1 MRSNRF
7 LYSATA
13 VSILA
18 GLSTFAAPPAQ
29 ADEPVCRHA
38 ISLVGA
44 PKMPADYKNFDWV
57 NPDAPKGGV
66 LKQAEIGSFDS
77 LNPFTISGSSAEGLG
92 MLFDTLF
99 TPSPD
104 EPSTEYGLIAQCMS
118 YPDDFSSAT
127 FKLRPEAKF
136 HDGSAVTADDVIFS
150 LEAMKKSS
158 PQQALYYKNV
168 VKAEKSGDNQ
178 VTFSFEGKGNR
189 ELPLI
194 ISQLHVLSKTYWEA
208 KGQNGE
214 PRDLSKSGLEKIT
227 GSGPYKIKSFEPGR
241 NIVYE
246 RDQNYWAKDL
256 PVARGQWNFDEVR
269 FEYFRDRTPAFEAF
283 KSGQIDSWQESSSNS
298 WATQYEFD
306 AVKQGMVKKE
316 LLPHKRVAQMQSFAF
331 NLRRK
336 QFADPRV
343 RQAIG
348 LVFDFEEINRK
359 IFYGAYTRLSSYF
372 DNSELRSKGLPEG
385 AELTI
390 LQEFK
395 GQVPDEVFT
404 AEWVPPANKGP
415 DDLRNHMRDAMKL
428 LQGAGYAMKG
438 ASLTNATGEPL
449 KLEFLLVQP
458 DFERVVLPY
467 IENLKKIG
475 IDASVRMVDSS
486 QYERRVKSFDF
497 DIIVNSVAQSHS
509 PGNEQRFYFG
519 SAAADK
525 EGSRN
530 VGGIKNPVVDKLIE
544 RIVFAKDRAELEA
557 ATKAMDRVLL
567 WNFYVVPQWHLP
579 AERLASWQKFGRPE
593 RVPSEDPTR
602 VVQSWWYDAGKAKT
616 AETAPAQAPAPAK

>member
-1 MRSNRF
+1 MRPRPTTLAPAAF
-7 LYSATA
+7 LALS
-13 VSILA
+13 SLLGLA
-18 GLSTFAAPPAQ
+18 PIVAPAGAQ
-29 ADEPVCRHA
+29 EPPCRHA

-44 PKMPADYKNFDWV
+44 PKMAADFKNFDWV
-57 NPDAPKGGV
+57 NPDAPKGGTV
-66 LKQAEIGSFDS
+66 RQSEIGSFDS
-77 LNPFTISGSSAEGLG
+77 LNPFTIQGSPAGGLEL
-92 MLFDTLF
+92 LFEALF
-99 TPSPD
+99 APSPD
-104 EPSTEYGLIAQCMS
+104 EPSAEYGLIAECVS

-136 HDGSAVTADDVIFS
+136 HDGTPVTPEDVIFS
-150 LEAMKKSS
+150 IEALKKSS

-168 VKAEKSGDNQ
+168 VKAEKTGDHQ
-178 VTFSFEGKGNR
+178 VTFQFEGKGNR

-194 ISQLHVLSKTYWEA
+194 VSQLNVLPKTFWEG
-208 KGQNGE
+208 KTETGE
-214 PRDLSKSGLEKIT
+214 ARDLSKSTLEKIP
-227 GSGPYKIKSFEPGR
+227 GSGPYKIKSFETGR

-246 RDQNYWAKDL
+246 RNKDYWARDL
-256 PVARGQWNFDEVR
+256 PVARGQWNFDEIR
-269 FEYFRDRTPAFEAF
+269 YEYYRDRTPAFEAF
-283 KSGQIDSWQESSSNS
+283 KSGLADTWAESSSNS

-306 AVKQGMVKKE
+306 ACKQGLVKKE
-316 LLPHKRVAQMQSFAF
+316 LLAHQRVAPMQSFAF

-372 DNSELRSKGLPEG
+372 DNSELKSSGVPQG
-385 AELTI
+385 AELAM
-390 LQEFK
+390 LNEFK
-395 GQVPDEVFT
+395 GQIPDDVFT
-404 AEWVPPANKGP
+404 KEWAAPANMGP
-415 DDLRNHMRDAMKL
+415 DDLRNHMRDAVKL
-428 LQGAGYAMKG
+428 LQAAGWSMKG
-438 ASLTNATGEPL
+438 PGQINAAGEPL
-449 KLEFLLVQP
+449 RIEFLLVQP

-486 QYERRVKSFDF
+486 QYERRAKSFDF

-530 VGGIKNPVVDKLIE
+530 YGGIKNPVIDKLIE
-544 RIVFAKDRAELEA
+544 RIVFAKDREELVA

-567 WNFYVVPQWHLP
+567 WNFYAVPQWHLP
-579 AERLASWQKFGRPE
+579 SERLASWNKFGRPE
-593 RVPSEDPTR
+593 KLPSQDPSRVLQT
-602 VVQSWWYDAGKAKT
+602 WWIDDAKAK
-616 AETAPAQAPAPAK
+616 AVEAARAK